1 MPATA
6 ARCGRAPANRRAAS
20 DTSAG
25 VRTLTTTAWARA
37 ALDDHRGGQAVV
49 RRVGSPPASG
59 PPASAPVPA
68 AGSASGSP
76 ITIPACVY
84 RDRGFGADLARRP
97 AQGARPR
104 GRSRPACGRA
114 AAPETIATCDGAT
127 PAHRVTARITAAFA
141 RPPAGGS
148 RTRSWERR
156 AVPRCQRRSV
166 RAPGW
171 TRTASRVRPLTGG
184 RPRRVAGCGTS
195 STIALG

>member
-6 ARCGRAPANRRAAS
+6 ARCGPAPANRRTAS

-25 VRTLTTTAWARA
+25 VKTLTTTAWARA

-76 ITIPACVY
+76 ITIPACAY

-97 AQGARPR
+97 VQGARPR

-127 PAHRVTARITAAFA
+127 PTYRVTARITAAFA
-141 RPPAGGS
+141 RPSAGGS

-156 AVPRCQRRSV
+156 AVPLPAVGACPGGGAHGPPPP
-166 RAPGW
+166 AP
-171 TRTASRVRPLTGG
+171 
-184 RPRRVAGCGTS
+184 
-195 STIALG
+195 